1 MALEGASRADIVR
14 TAASMAHRP
23 VLLANLIHQ
32 VLVYELLDSLPEL
45 VVEAWRSVSHQTS
58 VAGKT
63 EHVQGAGGWLI
74 TPVGA
79 RGEIWGRLAMQLNG
93 ETPSDRKLAIL
104 ERAAMALAMNRLAER
119 DRQTLE
125 LQSHRSLLADVIA
138 GTAPVEELEA
148 RAKALGV
155 VVKGRALVACVI
167 KLKDEPDI
175 SDDVGQESRGR
186 DIGQWIAGAAR
197 EARVPVLIST
207 MSSGLVGML
216 ATFPNSSKVGPDLER
231 LAKAV
236 ISAVKSHGEERPIIG
251 VGSRVDSLREVRRSF
266 REAEQVSDAADDA
279 PQKAYYE
286 LPDIRIRGLMHLLRG
301 DARVQTFC
309 DRELGRLLAL
319 DRAESIQL
327 IKVLKMFLEA
337 AGNKSSAAA
346 ALRLSR
352 PALYSKLTRIEE
364 ILGVNLETAESRLS
378 LHLALIGVETS
389 ARHPA

>member
-23 VLLANLIHQ
+23 VVLANRIHQ
-32 VLVYELLDSLPEL
+32 VLVCELIDSPSEL
-45 VVEAWRSVSHQTS
+45 VLEAWGSVSHQTS

-63 EHVQGAGGWLI
+63 EYVQGAGGWLI

-93 ETPSDRKLAIL
+93 ESPSDRKLAIL

-125 LQSHRSLLADVIA
+125 LQSHRSLLADVLS
-138 GTAPVEELEA
+138 GTAPVDELET

-155 VVKGRALVACVI
+155 VVKGRSLVACVI

-175 SDDVGQESRGR
+175 SDGVGQESRDR
-186 DIGQWIAGAAR
+186 DIGQWVAGAAR
-197 EARVPVLIST
+197 EARVPVLVST
-207 MSSGLVGML
+207 INAGLIGVL
-216 ATFPNSSKVGPDLER
+216 ATFPSSSKVGPDLER

-236 ISAVKSHGEERPIIG
+236 TSAIESHGEERPLIG
-251 VGSRVDSLREVRRSF
+251 VGSRVESLREVRRSF

-279 PQKAYYE
+279 PPKTYYE
-286 LPDIRIRGLMHLLRG
+286 LPDIHIRGLMHLLRG

-309 DRELGRLLAL
+309 DRELGRLLSL
-319 DRAESIQL
+319 DRGESQQL
-327 IKVLKMFLEA
+327 IRVLKVFLES

-364 ILGVNLETAESRLS
+364 ILGVSLETAESRLS
-378 LHLALIGVETS
+378 LHVALIGVETS
-389 ARHPA
+389 ARHPT